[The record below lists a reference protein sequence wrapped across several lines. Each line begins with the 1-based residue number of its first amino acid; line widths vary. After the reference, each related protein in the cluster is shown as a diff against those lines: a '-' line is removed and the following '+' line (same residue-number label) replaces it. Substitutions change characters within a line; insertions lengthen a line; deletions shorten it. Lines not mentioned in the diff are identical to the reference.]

1 MRFYSDY
8 SGPRTRQIFSDV
20 AGLIS
25 IALIAAIAGAVTASV
40 RAFGV
45 FGRELEVAGRDFQSG
60 LTDAAD
66 TLGDVPLLGSGI
78 RGPFDV
84 AAGAGESVAAA
95 GAAQQAFIEA
105 VAVGAGASLALLLS
119 VTVAIL
125 WLVPRIR
132 FVRRSTQIRRFLANG
147 MTADTLAMRAVARA
161 PLAQLLAVHPDPAG
175 AWRANDRVAIR
186 GLADIEL
193 RRAGVSVDALP

>member
-1 MRFYSDY
+1 MRLYSDY
-8 SGPRTRQIFSDV
+8 SGARARQIFSDV

-25 IALIAAIAGAVTASV
+25 IALIAAIAGTVTASV

-45 FGRELEVAGRDFQSG
+45 LGRELEVAGRDFQSG

-78 RGPFDV
+78 RGPFDM

-95 GAAQQAFIEA
+95 GAAQQASIEA
-105 VAVGAGASLALLLS
+105 IAVGAGASLAFLL
-119 VTVAIL
+119 TAIVALL
-125 WLVPRIR
+125 WLTPRIR
-132 FVRRSTQIRRFLANG
+132 FVRRSAQIRGLLANG

-175 AWRANDRVAIR
+175 AWQANDRVAIR
-186 GLADIEL
+186 GLAGIEL
-193 RRAGVSVDALP
+193 RRAGVRVDALP